1 MGGWTEEIRARVR
14 EPRIWFVATTGA
26 DGAPHVTPMWIELE
40 GDRVLFNTTIGRVKE
55 RNLRHDPRVCL
66 SHADPA
72 DPYDRI
78 QIHGR
83 AVEFVAGEQAD
94 RQMDRL
100 AQKYLGVE
108 QYGWLIPG
116 ERRVTV
122 LVEPTRIRRVVGVE
136 PLPAA
141 ARFTD

>member
-1 MGGWTEEIRARVR
+1 MSGWTAEIRARVG

-26 DGAPHVTPMWIELE
+26 DGAPHVTPMWIDIE
-40 GDRVLFNTTIGRVKE
+40 GDRVLFNTSLGRTKE

-72 DPYDRI
+72 DPFDRI

-83 AVEFVAGEQAD
+83 AVEFVTGDEAD

-100 AQKYLGVE
+100 THKYLGVE
-108 QYGWLIPG
+108 RYGWRVPG

-122 LVEPTRIRRVVGVE
+122 FIEPTRIRRVVGVE

-141 ARFTD
+141 ARFAG